1 MIQKEPRIKYNKGM
15 AEEKDSSQ
23 HKKSENIDKPEKE
36 AKGKKDKKL
45 DSYDQI
51 LLDTFPASDSVAK
64 Y

>member
-1 MIQKEPRIKYNKGM
+1 M

-23 HKKSENIDKPEKE
+23 HKKPEKKE
-36 AKGKKDKKL
+36 KPKKETKREKSL
-45 DSYDQI
+45 DSYDLI

>member
-1 MIQKEPRIKYNKGM
+1 M

-23 HKKSENIDKPEKE
+23 HKKPENGDKSEKE
-36 AKGKKDKKL
+36 AKGNKDKKL
-45 DSYDQI
+45 DSYDLI

>member
-1 MIQKEPRIKYNKGM
+1 M
-15 AEEKDSSQ
+15 AEEKNTSLNKETDY
-23 HKKSENIDKPEKE
+23 ENKNESEKE
-36 AKGKKDKKL
+36 KKERNYQKL

>member
-1 MIQKEPRIKYNKGM
+1 M
-15 AEEKDSSQ
+15 AEEKDSSR
-23 HKKSENIDKPEKE
+23 HKKPEDREKPKKE
-36 AKGKKDKKL
+36 TNGKKDL